1 MFCLL
6 LPWFDV
12 LSVPLSTFVGGDSR
26 LFKVLAIFNHVG
38 GSFKLFMATTGDV

>member
-12 LSVPLSTFVGGDSR
+12 LRVPLSTFVGGGSG
-26 LFKVLAIFNHVG
+26 LFKVVAIFNHVG
-38 GSFKLFMATTGDV
+38 GSFKLFMATNGGV